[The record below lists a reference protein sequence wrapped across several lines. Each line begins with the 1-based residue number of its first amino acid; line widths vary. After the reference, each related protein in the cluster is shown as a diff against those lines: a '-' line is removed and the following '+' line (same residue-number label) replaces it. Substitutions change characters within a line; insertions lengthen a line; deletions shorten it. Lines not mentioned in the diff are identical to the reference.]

1 MYMIFV
7 SIPLLLIS
15 TLWNRVNFRF
25 KVLISVLSVIWLST
39 AFSIFYLNGN
49 DWSIYFLSFVDG
61 GAPFSIFE
69 FGFVYFFKFL
79 LYLSFGDFGTSILLF
94 YLISFFILSFA
105 LFKVNCNQPYF
116 FAFIVLVFGYS
127 LILEQLR
134 QYIACIIVFYSFLCF
149 VYLQKGYLRW
159 VIVASCFHASAIA
172 IVPMFLLMRIKNEK
186 LFSLISL
193 LLAIVLFLFIFLSSH
208 VFSSFSSYNFVFE
221 KINYYLSSHGILLKF
236 GFLNILDF
244 IFILAYFLNVIYGNV
259 KYKDNLLVR
268 LIYLGA
274 IIHLFSSSIP
284 FLVRISYYFYF
295 VVVLYFSLQKN
306 IFSRFLCL
314 KLFRAYCLF
323 FFFIV
328 LNLASYFRNPNAP
341 ISFYQLEVNFSYI
354 FYDNNRLHNLA
365 QEKWLSSIED
375 KGLR

>member
-1 MYMIFV
+1 MIGV
-7 SIPLLLIS
+7 YI
-15 TLWNRVNFRF
+15 
-25 KVLISVLSVIWLST
+25 
-39 AFSIFYLNGN
+39 
-49 DWSIYFLSFVDG
+49 FLSFIEG
-61 GAPFSIFE
+61 GTPFSIFE
-69 FGFVYFFKFL
+69 FGFVYFFKLL

-94 YLISFFILSFA
+94 YLICFFLLSFI

-149 VYLQKGYLRW
+149 VFLQKGYFRW

-172 IVPMFLLMRIKNEK
+172 IIPIFFLMKIKNDK
-186 LFSLISL
+186 SFFLISL
-193 LLAIVLFLFIFLSSH
+193 LLAIVLFCLIFLSGH
-208 VFSSFSSYNFVFE
+208 LFSSLAGFNFVFE
-221 KINYYLSSHGILLKF
+221 KINYYLSSYGVLLKF

-244 IFILAYFLNVIYGNV
+244 IFILVCFFNIKHRNI
-259 KYKDNLLVR
+259 KYKDDLLVR

-295 VVVLYFSLQKN
+295 VVVLYFSLQGN
-306 IFSRFLCL
+306 VFSRLLSL

-323 FFFIV
+323 ALFIV
-328 LNLASYFRNPNAP
+328 FNLASYFRNPNAP
-341 ISFYQLEVNFSYI
+341 ISFYQLEVNSSYI
-354 FYDNNRLHNLA
+354 FYDNNGLHDLA
-365 QEKWLSSIED
+365 HEKWLSSIED
-375 KGLR
+375 KGSR